1 MNILL
6 LLKAV
11 ADSEASIKPSMD
23 GKSVHL
29 DGVTFVLNPF
39 DEFAVEEALKL
50 RDAAGSGEVVAV
62 SVGGDDVPKV
72 LRTALAMGVDRG
84 IHIKGDAGF
93 DALATAR
100 ALANA
105 IKGQA
110 YDLILC
116 GKSAIDHDN
125 HGVGMMVAELLDLPS
140 ASVVVK
146 LEQKDGKLYA
156 EREVEGGLVVVELPL
171 PCVVA
176 AQKGLNEP
184 RYASLKGIMA
194 AKKKPIDEVAADF
207 GTIQVEA
214 MQVLPK
220 PDRQPGQI
228 LGHGVDAIP
237 ALIQKLREEA
247 KVL

>member
-39 DEFAVEEALKL
+39 DEFAIEEALKL

-84 IHIKGDAGF
+84 IHVKGDAGF

-100 ALANA
+100 ALANVV
-105 IKGQA
+105 KGQT

-140 ASVVVK
+140 VSVVVK
-146 LEQKDGKLYA
+146 LELKDGKLIA
-156 EREVEGGLVVVELPL
+156 EREVEGGIVVVEMPT

-194 AKKKPIDEVAADF
+194 AKKKPIDEVTADF
-207 GTIQVEA
+207 GTIQVET

-228 LGHGVDAIP
+228 LGNGVDAIP
-237 ALIQKLREEA
+237 VLIQKLREEA

>member
-50 RDAAGSGEVVAV
+50 REAAGSGEVVGV
-62 SVGGDDVPKV
+62 SMGGDNVPKV
-72 LRTALAMGVDRG
+72 LRTALAMGVDRA
-84 IHIKGDAGF
+84 IHVKGDAGF

-105 IKGQA
+105 IKGQT

-116 GKSAIDHDN
+116 GKSAIDQDN
-125 HGVGMMVAELLDLPS
+125 HAVGMMVAELLDLPS
-140 ASVVVK
+140 VSVVVK
-146 LEQKDGKLYA
+146 LDVKDGKVTA
-156 EREVEGGLVVVELPL
+156 EREVEGGLVVVELPT

-194 AKKKPIDEVAADF
+194 AKKKPIDEVSADF
-207 GTIQVEA
+207 GDVQVEA
-214 MQVLPK
+214 MEVLPK
-220 PDRQPGQI
+220 PERQPGQI
-228 LGHGVDAIP
+228 LGTGVEAIP
-237 ALIQKLREEA
+237 TLIQKLREEA

>member
-39 DEFAVEEALKL
+39 DEFAIEEALKL

-84 IHIKGDAGF
+84 IHVKGDAGF

-100 ALANA
+100 ALANVV
-105 IKGQA
+105 KGQT

-140 ASVVVK
+140 VSVVVK
-146 LEQKDGKLYA
+146 LELKDGKLIA
-156 EREVEGGLVVVELPL
+156 EREVEGGIVVVEMPT

-207 GTIQVEA
+207 GTIQVET

-228 LGHGVDAIP
+228 LGNGVDAIP
-237 ALIQKLREEA
+237 VLIQKLREEA

>member
-84 IHIKGDAGF
+84 IHVKGDAGF

-125 HGVGMMVAELLDLPS
+125 HGVGMMVAELLNLPS
-140 ASVVVK
+140 VSVVVK
-146 LEQKDGKLYA
+146 LEQRDGKLYA

-194 AKKKPIDEVAADF
+194 AKKKPIDEVPADF
-207 GTIQVEA
+207 GVIQVEA

-228 LGHGVDAIP
+228 LGGVDAIP
-237 ALIQKLREEA
+237 TLIQKLREEA

>member
-50 RDAAGSGEVVAV
+50 REAAGSGEVVGV
-62 SVGGDDVPKV
+62 SMGGDNVPKV
-72 LRTALAMGVDRG
+72 LRTALAMGVDRA
-84 IHIKGDAGF
+84 IHVKGDAGF

-105 IKGQA
+105 IKGQT

-116 GKSAIDHDN
+116 GKSAIDQDN
-125 HGVGMMVAELLDLPS
+125 HAVGMMVAELLDLPS
-140 ASVVVK
+140 VSVVVK
-146 LEQKDGKLYA
+146 LDVKDGKVTA
-156 EREVEGGLVVVELPL
+156 EREVEGGLVVVELPT

-194 AKKKPIDEVAADF
+194 AKKKPIDEVSADF
-207 GTIQVEA
+207 GDVQVEA
-214 MQVLPK
+214 MEVLPK
-220 PDRQPGQI
+220 PERQPGQI
-228 LGHGVDAIP
+228 LGTGVEAIP
-237 ALIQKLREEA
+237 TLIQKPREEA

>member
-1 MNILL
+1 
-6 LLKAV
+6 
-11 ADSEASIKPSMD
+11 MD

-50 RDAAGSGEVVAV
+50 REAAGSGEVVGV
-62 SVGGDDVPKV
+62 SMGGDNVPKV
-72 LRTALAMGVDRG
+72 LRTALAMGVDRA
-84 IHIKGDAGF
+84 IHVKGDAGF

-105 IKGQA
+105 IKGQT

-116 GKSAIDHDN
+116 GKSAIDQDN
-125 HGVGMMVAELLDLPS
+125 HAVGMMVAELLDLPS
-140 ASVVVK
+140 VSVVVK
-146 LEQKDGKLYA
+146 LDVKDGKVTA
-156 EREVEGGLVVVELPL
+156 EREVEGGLVVVELPT

-194 AKKKPIDEVAADF
+194 AKKKPIDEVSADF
-207 GTIQVEA
+207 GDVQVEA
-214 MQVLPK
+214 MEVLPK
-220 PDRQPGQI
+220 PERQPGQI
-228 LGHGVDAIP
+228 LGTGVEAIP
-237 ALIQKLREEA
+237 TLIQKLREEA

>member
-50 RDAAGSGEVVAV
+50 REAAGSGEVVAV

-84 IHIKGDAGF
+84 IHVKGDTGF

-105 IKGQA
+105 IKTQTF
-110 YDLILC
+110 DLILC

-125 HGVGMMVAELLDLPS
+125 HGVGMMVAEFLDLPS
-140 ASVVVK
+140 VSVVVK
-146 LEQKDGKLYA
+146 LEHKDGKLLA
-156 EREVEGGLVVVELPL
+156 EREIEGGIVVVELPL

-194 AKKKPIDEVAADF
+194 AKKKPIDEVPADF
-207 GTIQVEA
+207 GALQVEA

-228 LGHGVDAIP
+228 LGGVDAIP